1 MTSQV
6 VLNGSYLNLR
16 MTGVGTYILNLWH
29 CWKAEGRPMRGFL
42 PPEFSSDFSMKLRG
56 HLPRLA
62 WNQIVLPTLLRP
74 GELLFN
80 PVPEGPILSANPQVT
95 FAHDV
100 IPLIYPEW
108 FPRKQNYFK
117 YLVPACL
124 KRSRHILCN
133 SWTTKQDLMRFYDL
147 PPEQLSVVPLAYDR
161 ERFFPGHADPSG
173 LEKYGLQDQNY
184 IFYVGA
190 HEPHKNL
197 KRLIEAF
204 AQIAPSWEGHLVIAG
219 AFDPRYT
226 PALQALAVSLQI
238 AERVQW
244 LDYVSAADLSEL
256 YRGARLFA
264 FVSLYE
270 GFGLPVLEAMA
281 CGTPTL
287 TSNRG
292 ALQEV
297 ACEGAMCVDPE
308 SIEAISAGIDQL
320 LGDTTDFCKA
330 GLNRAAM
337 FSWERTA
344 ELTWQALVPFMG

>member
-1 MTSQV
+1 MTSHV

-16 MTGVGTYILNLWH
+16 MTGVGTYILNLWR
-29 CWKAEGRPMRGFL
+29 CWKAQDLPVRGLL
-42 PPEFSSDFSMKLRG
+42 PPEFASGYAVKLRG
-56 HLPRLA
+56 HLPRLV
-62 WNQIVLPTLLRP
+62 WNQIVLPTLLKP

-80 PVPEGPILSANPQVT
+80 PVPEGPILCVNPQVT

-124 KRSRHILCN
+124 KRSQHILCN
-133 SWTTKQDLMRFYDL
+133 SHTTQQDLIRFYAL
-147 PPEQLSVVPLAYDR
+147 RPEQLSVIPLAYDR
-161 ERFFPGHADPSG
+161 ERFFPGRADPG
-173 LEKYGLQDQNY
+173 CLAKYGLQDQGY
-184 IFYVGA
+184 LFYVGA

-204 AQIAPSWEGHLVIAG
+204 AQIAKVWEGNLVIAG

-226 PALQALAVSLQI
+226 PALQAFAASLRI
-238 AERVQW
+238 SKRVQW
-244 LDYVSAADLSEL
+244 LDYLSAADLSEL

-297 ACEGAMCVDPE
+297 ADAGALCVDPE
-308 SIEAISAGIDQL
+308 SIEAIYFGMTQL
-320 LGDTTDFCKA
+320 LEGGSYFRRA
-330 GLNRAAM
+330 GLARAAI

-344 ELTWQALVPFMG
+344 ECTWQALTPFMA

>member
-1 MTSQV
+1 MTSHI

-16 MTGVGTYILNLWH
+16 MTGIGTYILNLWR
-29 CWKAEGRPMRGFL
+29 CWQSQGLPVRGLL
-42 PPEFSSDFSMKLRG
+42 PPEFASGHAVKLRG

-62 WNQIVLPTLLRP
+62 WNQIVLPTLLKP

-80 PVPEGPILSANPQVT
+80 PVPEGPILCANPQVT

-124 KRSRHILCN
+124 KRSQHVLCN
-133 SWTTKQDLMRFYDL
+133 SQTTRLDLIRFYDL
-147 PPEQLSVVPLAYDR
+147 RPEQLSVVPLAYDR
-161 ERFFPGHADPSG
+161 ERFFPGRADPVCLG
-173 LEKYGLQDQNY
+173 KYGLQDQGY
-184 IFYVGA
+184 LFYVGA

-204 AQIAPSWEGHLVIAG
+204 AHIAKFWEGNFVIAG

-226 PALQALAVSLQI
+226 PSLQALATSLQI

-244 LDYVSAADLSEL
+244 LDYISAADLSEL
-256 YRGARLFA
+256 YRGARLFT

-297 ACEGAMCVDPE
+297 AQAGALCVDPE
-308 SIEAISAGIDQL
+308 SIEAICAGITQL
-320 LGDTTDFCKA
+320 LEGGSDFRCA
-330 GLNRAAM
+330 GLERSAS

-344 ELTWQALVPFMG
+344 ECTWQALTPFMG